1 MANIYAGRPVLQFAV
16 GVGGRGRLKK
26 NALAALA
33 AEPLKEVTDA
43 LQALPED
50 ISKKYQR
57 KALKKAA
64 EPGLQ
69 ALRRNVSALGE
80 VTGNLLAA
88 VTSVSREYN
97 NNRLGIPVGVIV
109 VGFRRPTNAKSQKM
123 ATPAFAGGT
132 VLKGP
137 NRAYHSHLVE
147 YGTQRRTPGRTRRTK
162 RRRVILGGRIRTL
175 AQTVKE
181 QPSNARGILSSF
193 KTRGPFFTPGV
204 RRYPV
209 DFIAQGSVG
218 PSPARR
224 PLQKALDSSRSQM
237 RSVLDSE
244 MRKALVKAVKDFQ
257 RQLNSTTLSTDTL
270 MRL

>member
-1 MANIYAGRPVLQFAV
+1 MANPYAGRPVISFAV
-16 GVGGRGRLKK
+16 GLGAKGRGSKLAK
-26 NALAALA
+26 NIAA
-33 AEPLKEVTDA
+33 AELAGQPLQDVIDA
-43 LQALPED
+43 LQAMPED

-57 KALKKAA
+57 QALKKAG
-64 EPGLQ
+64 EPGVQ
-69 ALRRNVSALGE
+69 ALRRNVAALGE

-88 VTSVSREYN
+88 VGTVQREYT
-97 NNRLGIPVGVIV
+97 NNRAGLPVGVIV
-109 VGFRRPTNAKSQKM
+109 IGFRRPTNAKSQKM
-123 ATPAFAGGT
+123 ATPAFTGGT

-162 RRRVILGGRIRTL
+162 RRRVIMGGRIRTL

-181 QPSNARGILSSF
+181 APANNRGVLSSF

-224 PLQKALDSSRSQM
+224 PLQRALDSSRGQM
-237 RSVLDSE
+237 RSVLDAE
-244 MRKALVKAVKDFQ
+244 MRKALVKAVKDLQ
-257 RQLNSTTLSTDTL
+257 RRTGGTGGI
-270 MRL
+270 

>member
-1 MANIYAGRPVLQFAV
+1 MANPYAGRQVVTL
-16 GVGGRGRLKK
+16 
-26 NALAALA
+26 ALGTGKYAKSLFA
-33 AEPLKEVTDA
+33 AEPLKDVTDA
-43 LQALPED
+43 LQALPAD

-69 ALRRNVSALGE
+69 SLRRNVASLGE

-88 VTSVSREYN
+88 VTSVSREYTN
-97 NNRLGIPVGVIV
+97 NKRGIPVGVVV

-123 ATPAFAGGT
+123 ATPAFTGGS

-181 QPSNARGILSSF
+181 APANSRGILSSF
-193 KTRGPFFTPGV
+193 KTRGPFFQNGV

-209 DFIAQGSVG
+209 DFIARGSVG

-237 RSVLDSE
+237 QSVLDTE
-244 MRKALVKAVKDFQ
+244 MRKALQKAIRQFQ
-257 RQLNSTTLSTDTL
+257 KENGGTGGI
-270 MRL
+270 

>member
-1 MANIYAGRPVLQFAV
+1 MANPYAGRQVVTL
-16 GVGGRGRLKK
+16 
-26 NALAALA
+26 ALGTGKYAKSLFA

-43 LQALPED
+43 LQALPDD

-57 KALKKAA
+57 RALKKAA

-69 ALRRNVSALGE
+69 ALRRNVASLGE

-88 VTSVSREYN
+88 VTSVSREYTN
-97 NNRLGIPVGVIV
+97 NKLGIPVGVVV

-181 QPSNARGILSSF
+181 APANSRGILSSF
-193 KTRGPFFTPGV
+193 KTRGPFFGGG
-204 RRYPV
+204 RGLYPM
-209 DFIAQGSVG
+209 DFIARGSVG

-224 PLQKALDSSRSQM
+224 PLQKALDSSRGQM
-237 RSVLDSE
+237 RSTLDAE
-244 MRKALVKAVKDFQ
+244 MRKALQRAVREFQ
-257 RQLNSTTLSTDTL
+257 RRTGGTGGI
-270 MRL
+270 

>member
-1 MANIYAGRPVLQFAV
+1 MANPYAGRPVLT
-16 GVGGRGRLKK
+16 L
-26 NALAALA
+26 ALGTGKYAKQLFA
-33 AEPLKEVTDA
+33 AEPLKEITDA
-43 LQALPED
+43 LQAMPED
-50 ISKKYQR
+50 ISLKYQK

-64 EPGLQ
+64 QPGVQ
-69 ALRRNVSALGE
+69 ALRRNVASLGE

-88 VTSVSREYN
+88 VATVERQYGQGQRRGN
-97 NNRLGIPVGVIV
+97 IRNVPVGVIV

-132 VLKGP
+132 VMKGP

-181 QPSNARGILSSF
+181 APSNNRGILSSF
-193 KTRGPFFTPGV
+193 KSRGPFFQNGV

-224 PLQKALDSSRSQM
+224 PLQKALDSSRGQM
-237 RSVLDSE
+237 RSVLDAE
-244 MRKALVKAVKDFQ
+244 MRKALTKAIKEFE
-257 RQLNSTTLSTDTL
+257 RRTGGTGGI
-270 MRL
+270 

>member
-1 MANIYAGRPVLQFAV
+1 MANPYAGRQVVTL
-16 GVGGRGRLKK
+16 
-26 NALAALA
+26 ALGTGKYAKSLFA

-43 LQALPED
+43 LQALPAD
-50 ISKKYQR
+50 ISTKYQR
-57 KALKKAA
+57 RALKKAA

-69 ALRRNVSALGE
+69 ALRRNVASLGE

-88 VTSVSREYN
+88 VTSVSRAYTN
-97 NNRLGIPVGVIV
+97 NKLSLPVGVVV

-175 AQTVKE
+175 AQTVKDA
-181 QPSNARGILSSF
+181 PANSRGILSSF
-193 KTRGPFFTPGV
+193 KSRGPFFGGG
-204 RRYPV
+204 RGLYPM

-237 RSVLDSE
+237 RSTLDVE
-244 MRKALVKAVKDFQ
+244 MRKALQKAVREFQ
-257 RQLNSTTLSTDTL
+257 RRTGGTGGI
-270 MRL
+270 

>member
-1 MANIYAGRPVLQFAV
+1 MANLYAGRQVVTFAL
-16 GVGGRGRLKK
+16 GTGKK
-26 NALAALA
+26 AKSLLA
-33 AEPLKEVTDA
+33 AEPLKDVTDA

-69 ALRRNVSALGE
+69 ALRRNVASLGE

-88 VTSVSREYN
+88 VTSVSREYTN
-97 NNRLGIPVGVIV
+97 NKRGIPVGVIV
-109 VGFRRPTNAKSQKM
+109 IGFRRPTNAKSQKM
-123 ATPAFAGGT
+123 ATPAFTGGS

-181 QPSNARGILSSF
+181 APSNSRGILSSF
-193 KTRGPFFTPGV
+193 KTRGPFFQNGV

-209 DFIAQGSVG
+209 DFIATGSVG

-224 PLQKALDSSRSQM
+224 PLQKALESSRSQM
-237 RSVLDSE
+237 QSVLDTE
-244 MRKALVKAVKDFQ
+244 MRKALQKAVRQFQ
-257 RQLNSTTLSTDTL
+257 KETGGIGGI
-270 MRL
+270 

>member
-1 MANIYAGRPVLQFAV
+1 MANPYAGRPVLTFAV
-16 GVGGRGRLKK
+16 GVGGRGKLAK
-26 NALAALA
+26 NSKAALS
-33 AEPLKEVTDA
+33 AEPLREVINA
-43 LQALPED
+43 LQAMPAD

-57 KALKKAA
+57 QALKKAA
-64 EPGLQ
+64 QPGVD
-69 ALRRNVSALGE
+69 ALRRNVASLGE

-88 VTSVSREYN
+88 VATVQREYTN
-97 NNRLGIPVGVIV
+97 NKSGLPVGVVV

-162 RRRVILGGRIRTL
+162 RKRVILGGRIRTL

-181 QPSNARGILSSF
+181 APSNSRGVLSSF
-193 KTRGPFFTPGV
+193 KTRGPFSG
-204 RRYPV
+204 RGLYPI

-224 PLQKALDSSRSQM
+224 PLQKALDSSRGQM
-237 RSVLDSE
+237 QTVLDTE
-244 MRKALVKAVKDFQ
+244 MRKALQKAVKEFE
-257 RQLNSTTLSTDTL
+257 RRTGGTGGI
-270 MRL
+270 

>member
-1 MANIYAGRPVLQFAV
+1 MANPYAGRQVVTL
-16 GVGGRGRLKK
+16 
-26 NALAALA
+26 ALGTGKYAKSLFA
-33 AEPLKEVTDA
+33 AEPLKDVTDA
-43 LQALPED
+43 LQALPAD

-69 ALRRNVSALGE
+69 ALRRNVASLGE

-88 VTSVSREYN
+88 VTSVSREYTN
-97 NNRLGIPVGVIV
+97 NKRGIPVGVVV

-123 ATPAFAGGT
+123 ATPAFTGGS

-181 QPSNARGILSSF
+181 APANSRGILSSF
-193 KTRGPFFTPGV
+193 KTRGPFFQNGV

-209 DFIAQGSVG
+209 DFIARGSVG

-237 RSVLDSE
+237 QSVLDTE
-244 MRKALVKAVKDFQ
+244 MRKALQKAIRQFQ
-257 RQLNSTTLSTDTL
+257 KENGGTGGI
-270 MRL
+270 